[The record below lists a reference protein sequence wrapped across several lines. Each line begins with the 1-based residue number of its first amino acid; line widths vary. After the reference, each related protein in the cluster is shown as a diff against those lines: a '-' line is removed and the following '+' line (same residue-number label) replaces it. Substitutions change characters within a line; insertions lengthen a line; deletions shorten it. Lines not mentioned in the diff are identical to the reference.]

1 MQAASKHT
9 RGLLVLT
16 LMGCATSFRN
26 KEATPSTPN
35 ADPGKASVASAG
47 ATSTTGSP
55 ASAPSR
61 KTSNAAGST
70 AASVPAESSS
80 GNGTRP
86 ELGGAIDLQGYVGKY
101 PIRAAFDIVSGA
113 AYAGHVGDVWSG
125 SYRYTGK
132 SSDVRIEGKK
142 ADPDEPPDPY
152 HPDEFACRFEERVG
166 KRVTGT
172 VEATCDTT
180 DNDLIVDGTWYDAAG
195 KNPKPFFLGPVRRV
209 REFDTYYRA
218 LLRTPRSAHAC
229 APYVRVDGSAP
240 TWGDRELV
248 SYVLHW
254 PCDAN
259 ETQESGAPPGT
270 RAELERRMAQPPKLL
285 GQPGEQSALAPVMGQ
300 AFLALFDANAP
311 DAFIGAPLPFG
322 PVGSDESFSIYG
334 MSPDID
340 NVLIY
345 KLSTLELAEPG
356 PMAARGGWSR
366 SDEKNW
372 ILPVDTK
379 GRLGTVLPLP
389 KTYETRGLN
398 CYNESASLDYFVT
411 DLDGKPPDE
420 LVVTLREN
428 QQHDAPA
435 PKGSKKDQSVI
446 CVDSSRLS
454 IFAYRLDVER
464 ARLVSIPAPS
474 EKTLES
480 RKKTLM
486 TVTSLSR

>member
-1 MQAASKHT
+1 MQAASKQL
-9 RGLLVLT
+9 RGLVL
-16 LMGCATSFRN
+16 LLLIGCAASFRN
-26 KEATPSTPN
+26 KQVTPSTPS
-35 ADPGKASVASAG
+35 ADSGKASVASAG
-47 ATSTTGSP
+47 ATSAAGSP
-55 ASAPSR
+55 ASAPSP

-70 AASVPAESSS
+70 AASASTESSTGS
-80 GNGTRP
+80 GTRP

-101 PIRAAFDIVSGA
+101 PIRAAFDVVSGA
-113 AYAGHVGDVWSG
+113 AYGGHVGDGWSG

-132 SSDVRIEGKK
+132 SSDLHIEGKK
-142 ADPDEPPDPY
+142 ADPDEPSDPY
-152 HPDEFACRFEERVG
+152 HPDEFACVFEERVG
-166 KRVTGT
+166 NKITGS

-180 DNDLIVDGTWYDAAG
+180 DNELTVEGTWHDAAG
-195 KNPKPFFLGPVRRV
+195 KNPTPFFLGPLGRV

-248 SYVLHW
+248 SYVFRW
-254 PCDAN
+254 PCEENRDPEGPSAV
-259 ETQESGAPPGT
+259 PPSFGLPLRPMT
-270 RAELERRMAQPPKLL
+270 LP
-285 GQPGEQSALAPVMGQ
+285 GQPAPKTAPAPVTSQ
-300 AFLALFDANAP
+300 AFLALFDENVP

-345 KLSTLELAEPG
+345 KLSTLEVAEPG
-356 PMAARGGWSR
+356 PMAGRGGWSR

-379 GRLGTVLPLP
+379 GRLGTLLPLP

-398 CYNESASLDYFVT
+398 CYNESATLDYFVA
-411 DLDGKPPDE
+411 DLDGKAPDE
-420 LVVTLREN
+420 LVVMLREN
-428 QQHDAPA
+428 KQHDAPA
-435 PKGSKKDQSVI
+435 PKGSPKNQPVI
-446 CVDSSRLS
+446 CAESEKTT

-464 ARLVSIPAPS
+464 VRFVSIPAPS
-474 EKTLES
+474 EKMLES

-486 TVTSLSR
+486 SATSR

>member
-9 RGLLVLT
+9 RGLLVLA
-16 LMGCATSFRN
+16 LMGCAASFRN
-26 KEATPSTPN
+26 KEVTPSTPN
-35 ADPGKASVASAG
+35 ANSGKASVASAG
-47 ATSTTGSP
+47 TTSASGSP
-55 ASAPSR
+55 SSALSP
-61 KTSNAAGST
+61 KNSNAAGST

-113 AYAGHVGDVWSG
+113 EYAGHVGNVWSG

-132 SSDVRIEGKK
+132 SSDVHIEGKR

-166 KRVTGT
+166 NRITGN

-180 DNDLIVDGTWYDAAG
+180 DNLLIVDGTWYDAAG
-195 KNPKPFFLGPVRRV
+195 KNPMPFFLGPLGQV

-248 SYVLHW
+248 SYVFRW
-254 PCDAN
+254 PCEENLDPEGDSTTFARRY
-259 ETQESGAPPGT
+259 GLPLRPPT
-270 RAELERRMAQPPKLL
+270 LP
-285 GQPGEQSALAPVMGQ
+285 GQPTSKTALAPVTSQ
-300 AFLALFDANAP
+300 AFLALFDVNVP
-311 DAFIGAPLPFG
+311 DAFVGAPLPFG
-322 PVGSDESFSIYG
+322 AVGSDESFSIYG
-334 MSPDID
+334 MSPDIE

-345 KLSTLELAEPG
+345 KLSTLEVAEPG

-398 CYNESASLDYFVT
+398 CYNESANLDYFVA
-411 DLDGKPPDE
+411 DLDGKPPEE

-435 PKGSKKDQSVI
+435 PKGSPKDQSVI
-446 CVDSSRLS
+446 CADSSKLS
-454 IFAYRLDVER
+454 IFAYRLDIER
-464 ARLVSIPAPS
+464 VRFVSIPAPS

-480 RKKTLM
+480 RRKTMM